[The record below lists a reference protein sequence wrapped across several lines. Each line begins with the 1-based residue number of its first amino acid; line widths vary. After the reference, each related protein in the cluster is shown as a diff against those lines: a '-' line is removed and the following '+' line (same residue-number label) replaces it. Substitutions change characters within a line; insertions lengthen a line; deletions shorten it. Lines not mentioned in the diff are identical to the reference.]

1 MDNYNINSNEIIY
14 MFLKMAQRIIDF
26 DKTSLNYGLNVPI
39 YNAEIHT
46 IVAIKENEGIS
57 ITGLAKELGITK
69 GAVSQIVNRLQKK
82 ETVIKD
88 QDPMN
93 KSRLVLRLT
102 KDGETAYK
110 YHEKYHEIYLDPL
123 KTNLDNMDEISK
135 QTIYN
140 FLKETSEYFMNEVIE
155 LE

>member
-1 MDNYNINSNEIIY
+1 MDNYNIDSNEIIY
-14 MFLKMAQRIIDF
+14 IFLQLIQKIKDM
-26 DKTSLNYGLNVPI
+26 DKVSMNYGLNEPL

-46 IVAIKENEGIS
+46 IVAIKESKGIS

-82 ETVIKD
+82 GTVKKD

-93 KSRLVLRLT
+93 RSRLIIGLT
-102 KDGETAYK
+102 NDGEIAYK
-110 YHEKYHEIYLDPL
+110 YHEQYHEIYLDPL
-123 KTNLDNMDEISK
+123 KKKFDNMDEISK

-140 FLKETSEYFMNEVIE
+140 FLKDTNQYFKKGAVEID
-155 LE
+155 